1 MDLAEPMTQHPATIE
16 SQQLLADC
24 RVRHGRGSGPG
35 GQRRNKVETAVTIT
49 HEPTGV
55 TAAASERRHQ
65 AQNLSVALFRLRMNL
80 AIGLRCPINA
90 QAAPSA
96 LWRSRCRSGKIA
108 VNAEHD
114 DFPAVLAEVLDT
126 LAAFDMDVKAAA
138 QRLGCSASQLVKLLK
153 VDHRALAQV
162 NQWRQDNGLGVLR

>member
-1 MDLAEPMTQHPATIE
+1 MMRHPATIDP
-16 SQQLLADC
+16 QKLLADC

-55 TAAASERRHQ
+55 SAAASERRQQ
-65 AQNLSVALFRLRMNL
+65 AQNLSAAVFRLRMNL

-96 LWRSRCRSGKIA
+96 LWRSRCSSGKIA
-108 VNAEHD
+108 VNAKHD

-126 LAAFDMDVKAAA
+126 LAAFEMDVKAAA
-138 QRLGCSASQLVKLLK
+138 QRLDCSASQLVKLLK
-153 VDHRALAQV
+153 VDHRALEQV
-162 NQWRQDNGLGVLR
+162 NQHRRDSGLAALR